1 MPVGLSDFD
10 NYLFGI
16 GKHYQLYEK
25 LGAHTG
31 VRDGVAGTRFAVWAP
46 HARQVSVVGNF
57 NEWDRSRHVMAPSGS
72 VGVHELWIEGMGAGE
87 LYKFAVTGADGQT
100 QLKCDPVGFAMEL
113 RPANASIVT
122 DIDGYEWG
130 DEQWQQGRAPSPWA
144 EPMNIY
150 EVHPGSWKRIRT
162 DDGEDRMLTWDELAR
177 ELVPYV
183 ADLGYTHIELM
194 GVAEHPLDASWGYQ
208 VVGYYAP
215 TARHGS
221 PHDFM
226 AFVDAC
232 HRAGIGVILDWV
244 PAHFPRDA
252 HGLASF
258 DGTSLYEYADS
269 RLGEHHEW
277 GTKVFDYG
285 NPQVRNFLIANALY
299 WLDRYHIDGLR
310 VDAVASML
318 YLDYNRDE
326 GQWIRNKHGGR
337 ENLEA
342 ISFLKE
348 LNETVERYRP
358 DALMIAEESTAFA
371 GVTHGVDKGGLGFRF
386 KWNMGWM
393 NDTLR
398 YMALDPVHRS
408 GNANLITFAMVYAY
422 SENYLLALSHDEFV
436 HGKRSLV
443 SKMQGDAF
451 WRRAQVRLYLGWQL
465 AHPGKQ
471 LLFMG
476 SEIGQEREWSEE
488 RSLDWHLLD
497 DEPGHL
503 ELQDYVR
510 TLNRFYR
517 EQPAFWSLDADPA
530 GFKWLV
536 VDDHAHSVY
545 AFVRAPDRARFADA
559 CPLLFVFNF
568 TPVKREDYSLQ
579 VPTSGEYDIVLDSD
593 AAPFG
598 GSAQEGA
605 AERVVRAR
613 PLIKQESPS
622 GASTAEASSPV
633 ADDGE
638 EVPGVLR
645 LDLPPL
651 AMLVLQRRATD

>member
-10 NYLFGI
+10 SYLFGI
-16 GKHYQLYEK
+16 GQHYELYEK
-25 LGAHTG
+25 LGAHPG
-31 VRDGVAGTRFAVWAP
+31 VRDGVAGTYFAVWAP
-46 HARQVSVVGNF
+46 HARQVAVVGNF
-57 NEWDRSRHVMAPSGS
+57 NGWNCAEHIMHRLENA
-72 VGVHELWIEGMGAGE
+72 GVHELWIPGVSPGE
-87 LYKFAVTGADGQT
+87 MYKYAVRGADGEMHM
-100 QLKCDPVGFAMEL
+100 KCDPLGFAMEL
-113 RPANASIVT
+113 RPANASIVS
-122 DIDGYEWG
+122 DLNGYAWG
-130 DEQWQQGRAPSPWA
+130 DAQWVQGRAERPWCEA
-144 EPMNIY
+144 MNIY
-150 EVHPGSWKRIRT
+150 EVHPGSWKRIGT
-162 DDGEDRMLTWDELAR
+162 GEEERMFTWGELAQ

-221 PHDFM
+221 PQDFM
-226 AFVDAC
+226 SFVDAC
-232 HRAGIGVILDWV
+232 HRAGVGVILDWV

-252 HGLASF
+252 HGLARF
-258 DGTSLYEYADS
+258 DGTSLYEYADP
-269 RLGEHHEW
+269 RVGEHREW

-285 NPQVRNFLIANALY
+285 SPQVRNFLVANALF
-299 WLDRYHIDGLR
+299 WLDRYHVDGLR

-318 YLDYNRDE
+318 YLDYNREE

-342 ISFLKE
+342 IEFLKE
-348 LNETVERYRP
+348 LNETVSRYRP

-371 GVTHGVDKGGLGFRF
+371 GVTHGVDQGGLGFRF

-398 YMALDPVHRS
+398 YMALDPVHRAA
-408 GNANLITFAMVYAY
+408 NANLITFSMVYTY

-451 WRRAQVRLYLGWQL
+451 WRLAQVRLYLGWQL

-476 SEIGQEREWSEE
+476 SEFGQEREWSEE
-488 RSLDWHLLD
+488 RSLDWHML
-497 DEPGHL
+497 EQPGHRAL
-503 ELQDYVR
+503 LDYVR
-510 TLNRFYR
+510 TLNQFYR
-517 EQPAFWSLDADPA
+517 AQPACWSMDADPR
-530 GFKWLV
+530 GFQWLV

-545 AFVRAPDRARFADA
+545 AFAREADPERFANA
-559 CPLLFVFNF
+559 PTLVFAFNF
-568 TPVKREDYSLQ
+568 TPVERADYGLT
-579 VPTSGEYDIVLDSD
+579 VPVSGEYEIVLNSD
-593 AAPFG
+593 AAAYG
-598 GSAQEGA
+598 GSAPVGASTEAAIVHAAALRQEEGA
-605 AERVVRAR
+605 ATA
-613 PLIKQESPS
+613 QTPS
-622 GASTAEASSPV
+622 FT

-638 EVPGVLR
+638 AVPGVLR
-645 LDLPPL
+645 LNLPPL
-651 AMLVLQRRATD
+651 AMLVLQRRAAD

>member
-10 NYLFGI
+10 SYLFGI
-16 GKHYQLYEK
+16 GQHYELYEK
-25 LGAHTG
+25 LGARPQA
-31 VRDGVAGTRFAVWAP
+31 RDGVEGTYFAVWAP
-46 HARQVSVVGNF
+46 HARHVAVVGNF
-57 NEWDRSRHVMAPSGS
+57 NGWNPAEHVMARLENA
-72 VGVHELWIEGMGAGE
+72 GVHELWIAGVASGD
-87 LYKFAVTGADGQT
+87 LYKYAVTGADGEQ
-100 QLKCDPVGFAMEL
+100 QMKCDPMGFAMEL
-113 RPANASIVT
+113 RPANASIVS
-122 DIDGYEWG
+122 DLDGYTWG
-130 DEQWQQGRAPSPWA
+130 DAGWVQARAEQPWA
-144 EPMNIY
+144 EAMNIY
-150 EVHPGSWKRIRT
+150 EVHPGSWKRISQ
-162 DDGEDRMLTWDELAR
+162 DDDEERLFSWHELAQ
-177 ELVPYV
+177 ELIPYV

-252 HGLASF
+252 HGLARF
-258 DGTSLYEYADS
+258 DGTSLYEYADP
-269 RLGEHHEW
+269 RVGEHREW

-285 NPQVRNFLIANALY
+285 SPQVRNFLVANALF
-299 WLDRYHIDGLR
+299 WLDRYHVDGLR

-318 YLDYNRDE
+318 YLDYNREE

-342 ISFLKE
+342 IEFLKE
-348 LNETVERYRP
+348 LNETVSRYRP

-371 GVTHGVDKGGLGFRF
+371 GVTHGVDGGGLGFRF

-408 GNANLITFAMVYAY
+408 ANANLITFSMVYAY

-436 HGKRSLV
+436 HGKGSLV

-451 WRRAQVRLYLGWQL
+451 WRLAQVRLYLGWQL

-476 SEIGQEREWSEE
+476 SEFGQEREWSEA
-488 RSLDWHLLD
+488 RSLDWHLLE
-497 DEPGHL
+497 EPGHRTL
-503 ELQDYVR
+503 LDYVR
-510 TLNRFYR
+510 TLNHFYR
-517 EQPAFWSLDADPA
+517 AQPACWSLDADPK
-530 GFKWLV
+530 GFRWLV

-545 AFVRAPDRARFADA
+545 AFVREADA
-559 CPLLFVFNF
+559 ERFPEASMLVFAFNF
-568 TPVKREDYSLQ
+568 TPVKRTDYALT
-579 VPTSGEYDIVLDSD
+579 VPVSGEYEIVLDSD
-593 AAPFG
+593 AAAFG
-598 GSAQEGA
+598 GAAQGA
-605 AERVVRAR
+605 ASDAPAVVHAK
-613 PLIKQESPS
+613 PLQKDTSPTNEAPS
-622 GASTAEASSPV
+622 ST

-638 EVPGVLR
+638 PVSGVLR
-645 LDLPPL
+645 LNLPPL
-651 AMLVLQRRATD
+651 AMLVLRRRATD